1 MNIRGY
7 VVKGEEKTLLR
18 ACVYV
23 WEQTKDAE
31 VPRTISRYCEGALSL
46 DALRGYV
53 LSKALHLAG
62 ERGLELLN
70 GTR

>member
-1 MNIRGY
+1 M
-7 VVKGEEKTLLR
+7 KGEEKNLLR

-31 VPRTISRYCEGALSL
+31 APRAISMYCEGALSL

-53 LSKALHLAG
+53 LSKALHLAE
-62 ERGLELLN
+62 ERGGALLN
-70 GTR
+70 GVR